1 MKLSKFFLP
10 ILKDIPSDAKIKSH
24 QLMLRAGMI
33 RQSASGI
40 YSWLPLGFK
49 VLKKIEIIIREEQ
62 DRAGAQE
69 MLMPTIQSAD
79 LWKESGRYDGYGLEM
94 LRIKD
99 RQDRE
104 LLYGPTNEELV
115 TQIFR
120 DNVKSYKSLP
130 LILYHIQWKFRDEI
144 RPRFGIMRCREFL
157 MKDSYSFDETKEGAR
172 LSYNKMFYAYLKTFE
187 RLGLKAIPLAADTGP
202 IGGDLSHEFI
212 ILADTGESQIYTSK
226 KILDLKIENFTDDE
240 GSLNNMV
247 KAFTEIYSAT
257 DEKFDQSEF
266 DKSVKKEDQLITRG
280 IEVGHI
286 FYFGDKY
293 SKSMRAL
300 VNSSSGQNI
309 TVEMGSYGIGVSR
322 LVGAIIEANYNN
334 NVMKWP
340 TTVTPFH
347 VAIIDL
353 GKKSENE
360 TKIKSQNVYAKLK
373 ENHFDVLLDD
383 TDESPAS
390 KFKNFDLIGIPYQI
404 IIGSKQ
410 KADEY
415 EFKEVGF
422 DKQIVSLDFIIKKL
436 KEIYFN

>member
-1 MKLSKFFLP
+1 MKLSKLFLP

-33 RQSASGI
+33 RQSAAGI

-49 VLKKIEIIIREEQ
+49 VLKKIEAIVRQEQ

-104 LLYGPTNEELV
+104 LLYGPTNEELI

-157 MKDSYSFDETKEGAR
+157 MKDSYSFDETKEGAIF
-172 LSYNKMFYAYLKTFE
+172 SYNKMFYAYLKTFE

-212 ILADTGESQIYTSK
+212 ILAETGESQIYTSK
-226 KILDLKIENFTDDE
+226 KILDLKISNFGNDDK
-240 GSLNNMV
+240 SLKGMV
-247 KAFTEIYSAT
+247 KSYTEIYSAT

-266 DKSVKKEDQLITRG
+266 DKLVKKEDQLVTRG

-293 SKSMRAL
+293 SKPMKAT
-300 VNSSSGQNI
+300 VNSSSGANI

-322 LVGAIIEANYNN
+322 LVGAIVEANYNDN
-334 NVMKWP
+334 IMKWP
-340 TTVTPFH
+340 TSVTPFH
-347 VAIIDL
+347 VAIINL
-353 GKKSENE
+353 GKKSDND
-360 TKIKSQNVYAKLK
+360 TKEKSQKIYEKLQEK
-373 ENHFDVLLDD
+373 SFDVLLDD

-390 KFKNFDLIGIPYQI
+390 KFKNFDLIGVPYQI

-410 KADEY
+410 GTDEY

-422 DKQIVSLDFIIKKL
+422 DKQIVSLEFIIKKL
-436 KEIYFN
+436 EEVYFN

>member
-187 RLGLKAIPLAADTGP
+187 RLGLKAIPLAAATGP

-226 KILDLKIENFTDDE
+226 KILDLKIGNFTNNE
-240 GSLNNMV
+240 NSLSTMV
-247 KAFTEIYSAT
+247 KAYTEIYSAT

-266 DKSVKKEDQLITRG
+266 DKLVKKEDQLVTRG

-293 SKSMRAL
+293 SKPMKAL

-322 LVGAIIEANYNN
+322 LVGAIIEANYND

-347 VAIIDL
+347 VAIINL

-360 TKIKSQNVYAKLK
+360 TKAKAQNVYDKLK
-373 ENHFDVLLDD
+373 ENNFDVLLDD

-410 KADEY
+410 QADEY
-415 EFKEVGF
+415 EFKEVGS

>member
-24 QLMLRAGMI
+24 QLMLRSGMI
-33 RQSASGI
+33 RQAASGI

-120 DNVKSYKSLP
+120 DNIKSYKSLP

-202 IGGDLSHEFI
+202 IGGDFSHEFI
-212 ILADTGESQIYTSK
+212 ILADTGESQIFTSK
-226 KILDLKIENFTDDE
+226 KILDLKISSFTNDE
-240 GSLNNMV
+240 SSLNNMV
-247 KAFTEIYSAT
+247 KAYTQIYSAT

-300 VNSSSGQNI
+300 VNSSLGQNI
-309 TVEMGSYGIGVSR
+309 SVEMGSYGIGVSR
-322 LVGAIIEANYNN
+322 LVGAIIEANYND

-340 TTVTPFH
+340 ITVTPFH

-353 GKKSENE
+353 GKKNENE
-360 TKIKSQNVYAKLK
+360 TKIKAQKVYEKLK

-383 TDESPAS
+383 TNENPAS

-404 IIGSKQ
+404 VIGSKQ
-410 KADEY
+410 QADEY

-422 DKQIVSLDFIIKKL
+422 GKQIVSLDFIIKKL

>member
-1 MKLSKFFLP
+1 M
-10 ILKDIPSDAKIKSH
+10 
-24 QLMLRAGMI
+24 
-33 RQSASGI
+33 
-40 YSWLPLGFK
+40 GFK
-49 VLKKIEIIIREEQ
+49 VLKKIEAIVRQEQ

-104 LLYGPTNEELV
+104 LLYGPTNEELI

-157 MKDSYSFDETKEGAR
+157 MKDSYSFDETKEGAI

-212 ILADTGESQIYTSK
+212 ILAETGESQIYTSK
-226 KILDLKIENFTDDE
+226 KILDLKISNFGNDDK
-240 GSLNNMV
+240 SLKGMV
-247 KAFTEIYSAT
+247 KSYTEIYSAT

-266 DKSVKKEDQLITRG
+266 DKLVKKEDQLVTRG

-293 SKSMRAL
+293 SKPMKAT
-300 VNSSSGQNI
+300 VNSSNGTNI

-322 LVGAIIEANYNN
+322 LVGAIVEANYNDN
-334 NVMKWP
+334 IMKWP
-340 TTVTPFH
+340 TSVTPFH
-347 VAIIDL
+347 VAIINL
-353 GKKSENE
+353 GKKSDND
-360 TKIKSQNVYAKLK
+360 TKEKSQKIYEKLQEK
-373 ENHFDVLLDD
+373 SFDVLLDD

-390 KFKNFDLIGIPYQI
+390 KFKNFDLIGVPYQI

-410 KADEY
+410 GTDEY

-422 DKQIVSLDFIIKKL
+422 DKQIVSLEFIIKKL
-436 KEIYFN
+436 EEVYFN

>member
-187 RLGLKAIPLAADTGP
+187 RLGLKAIPLAAATGP

-226 KILDLKIENFTDDE
+226 KILDLKIGNFTNNE
-240 GSLNNMV
+240 NSLSNMV
-247 KAFTEIYSAT
+247 KAYTEIYSAT

-266 DKSVKKEDQLITRG
+266 DKSVKKEDQLVTRG

-293 SKSMRAL
+293 SKPMKAL

-322 LVGAIIEANYNN
+322 LVGAIIEANYND

-347 VAIIDL
+347 VAIINL

-360 TKIKSQNVYAKLK
+360 TKAKAQNVYDKLK

-410 KADEY
+410 QADEY

>member
-130 LILYHIQWKFRDEI
+130 LMLYHIQWKFRDEI

-187 RLGLKAIPLAADTGP
+187 RLRLKAIPLAADTGP

-226 KILDLKIENFTDDE
+226 KILDLKIENFTNDE

-360 TKIKSQNVYAKLK
+360 TKTKSQNVYEKLK

>member
-1 MKLSKFFLP
+1 MKLSKLFLP
-10 ILKDIPSDAKIKSH
+10 ILKDIPADAKIKSH

-33 RQSASGI
+33 RQSAAGI

-49 VLKKIEIIIREEQ
+49 VLKKIEAIVRQEQ

-104 LLYGPTNEELV
+104 LLYGPTNEELI

-157 MKDSYSFDETKEGAR
+157 MKDSYSFDETKEGAIF
-172 LSYNKMFYAYLKTFE
+172 SYNKMFYAYLKTFE

-212 ILADTGESQIYTSK
+212 ILAETGESQIYTSK
-226 KILDLKIENFTDDE
+226 KILDLKISNFGNDDK
-240 GSLNNMV
+240 SLKGMV
-247 KAFTEIYSAT
+247 KSYTEIYSAT

-266 DKSVKKEDQLITRG
+266 DKLVKKEDQLVTRG

-293 SKSMRAL
+293 SKPMKAT
-300 VNSSSGQNI
+300 VNSSSGTNI

-322 LVGAIIEANYNN
+322 LVGAIVEANYNDN
-334 NVMKWP
+334 IMKWP
-340 TTVTPFH
+340 TSVTPFH
-347 VAIIDL
+347 VAIINL
-353 GKKSENE
+353 GKKNDND
-360 TKIKSQNVYAKLK
+360 TKEKSQKIYEKLQEK
-373 ENHFDVLLDD
+373 SFDVLLDD

-390 KFKNFDLIGIPYQI
+390 KFKNFDLIGVPYQI

-410 KADEY
+410 GPDEY

-422 DKQIVSLDFIIKKL
+422 DKQIVSLEFIIKKL
-436 KEIYFN
+436 EEVYFN

>member
-69 MLMPTIQSAD
+69 ILMPTIQSAD

-130 LILYHIQWKFRDEI
+130 LMLYHIQWKFRDEI

-226 KILDLKIENFTDDE
+226 KILDLKIENFTNDE

-360 TKIKSQNVYAKLK
+360 TKIKSQNVYEKLK

>member
-1 MKLSKFFLP
+1 MKLSNFFLP
-10 ILKDIPSDAKIKSH
+10 ILRDVPSDATIKSH
-24 QLMLRAGMI
+24 QLMLRSGMI

-49 VLKKIEIIIREEQ
+49 VLKKIESIVRDEQ
-62 DRAGAQE
+62 NKAGAQE

-104 LLYGPTNEELV
+104 LLYGPTNEELI

-157 MKDSYSFDETKEGAR
+157 MKDSYSFDENKEDAII
-172 LSYNKMFYAYLKTFE
+172 SYNKMFYAYLKTFE
-187 RLGLKAIPLAADTGP
+187 RLGLKAIPMAADTGP

-212 ILADTGESQIYTSK
+212 ILADTGESQIFTSK
-226 KILDLKIENFTDDE
+226 KILDLKISDFENDSK
-240 GSLNNMV
+240 SLAKMV
-247 KAFTEIYSAT
+247 KFYTDIYSAT
-257 DEKFDQSEF
+257 DEKFNQSDF
-266 DKSVKKEDQLITRG
+266 DKSVEKKDQLITRG

-293 SKSMRAL
+293 SKPMKAL
-300 VNSSSGQNI
+300 VNSSEGKNI

-322 LVGAIIEANYNN
+322 LAGAIIEANYKE

-340 TTVTPFH
+340 TSVTPFH
-347 VAIIDL
+347 VAVIYL
-353 GKKSENE
+353 GKKNDEALKKKTSD
-360 TKIKSQNVYAKLK
+360 VYEKLLNNSF
-373 ENHFDVLLDD
+373 EVLLDD

-410 KADEY
+410 SGDEF
-415 EFKEVGF
+415 EFKELG
-422 DKQIVSLDFIIKKL
+422 KEKEIINLDIIINKL
-436 KEIYFN
+436 KKIYFN

>member
-1 MKLSKFFLP
+1 MKLSNFFLP
-10 ILKDIPSDAKIKSH
+10 ILRDVPSDATIKSH
-24 QLMLRAGMI
+24 QLMLRSGMI

-49 VLKKIEIIIREEQ
+49 VLKKIESIVRDEQ
-62 DRAGAQE
+62 NKAGAQE

-104 LLYGPTNEELV
+104 LLYGPTNEELI

-120 DNVKSYKSLP
+120 DNVRSYKSLP
-130 LILYHIQWKFRDEI
+130 LTLYHIQWKFRDEI

-157 MKDSYSFDETKEGAR
+157 MKDSYSFDENKEGAII
-172 LSYNKMFYAYLKTFE
+172 SYNKMFYAYLKTFE
-187 RLGLKAIPLAADTGP
+187 RLGLKAIPMVADTGP

-212 ILADTGESQIYTSK
+212 ILADTGESQIFTSK
-226 KILDLKIENFTDDE
+226 KILDLKISDFDNDPE
-240 GSLNNMV
+240 SLAKMV
-247 KAFTEIYSAT
+247 KSYTDIYSAT
-257 DEKFDQSEF
+257 DEKFNQSDF
-266 DKSVKKEDQLITRG
+266 DKSIEKKDQLITRG

-293 SKSMRAL
+293 SKPMKAL
-300 VNSSSGQNI
+300 VNSSEGKNI

-322 LVGAIIEANYNN
+322 LAGAIIEANYKD

-340 TTVTPFH
+340 TSITPFH
-347 VAIIDL
+347 VAVIYL
-353 GKKSENE
+353 GKANDEVLKKK
-360 TKIKSQNVYAKLK
+360 TFDVYEKLLNNSF
-373 ENHFDVLLDD
+373 EVLLDD

-404 IIGSKQ
+404 IIGVKQ
-410 KADEY
+410 SGDNF
-415 EFKEVGF
+415 EFKELGEE
-422 DKQIVSLDFIIKKL
+422 KEIVSLDTIINKL
-436 KEIYFN
+436 KKIYFN

>member
-24 QLMLRAGMI
+24 QLMLRSGMI
-33 RQSASGI
+33 RQAASGI

-120 DNVKSYKSLP
+120 DNIKSYKSLP

-202 IGGDLSHEFI
+202 IGGDFSHEFI
-212 ILADTGESQIYTSK
+212 ILADTGESQIFTSK
-226 KILDLKIENFTDDE
+226 KILDLKISSFTNDE
-240 GSLNNMV
+240 SSLNNMV
-247 KAFTEIYSAT
+247 KAYTQIYSAT

-293 SKSMRAL
+293 SKSMRAI
-300 VNSSSGQNI
+300 VNSSLGQNI
-309 TVEMGSYGIGVSR
+309 SVEMGSYGIGVSR
-322 LVGAIIEANYNN
+322 LVGAIIEANYND

-340 TTVTPFH
+340 ITVTPFH

-353 GKKSENE
+353 GKKNENE
-360 TKIKSQNVYAKLK
+360 TKIKAQKVYEKLK

-383 TDESPAS
+383 TNESSAS

-404 IIGSKQ
+404 VIGSKQ
-410 KADEY
+410 QADEY

-422 DKQIVSLDFIIKKL
+422 GKQIVSLDFIIKKL

>member
-1 MKLSKFFLP
+1 MKLSNFFLP
-10 ILKDIPSDAKIKSH
+10 ILRDVPSDATIKSH
-24 QLMLRAGMI
+24 QLMLRSGMI

-49 VLKKIEIIIREEQ
+49 VLKKIESIVRDEQ
-62 DRAGAQE
+62 NKAGAQE

-104 LLYGPTNEELV
+104 LLYGPTNEELI

-120 DNVKSYKSLP
+120 DNIKSYKSLP
-130 LILYHIQWKFRDEI
+130 LTLYHIQWKFRDEI

-157 MKDSYSFDETKEGAR
+157 MKDSYSFDASKEEAIV
-172 LSYNKMFYAYLKTFE
+172 SYNKMFYAYLKTFD
-187 RLGLKAIPLAADTGP
+187 RLGLKAIPMVADTGP

-212 ILADTGESQIYTSK
+212 ILADTGESQIFTSK
-226 KILDLKIENFTDDE
+226 KILDLKISDFDNSSE
-240 GSLNNMV
+240 SLTKMV
-247 KAFTEIYSAT
+247 KSYTDIYSAT
-257 DEKFDQSEF
+257 DEKFNQPDF
-266 DKSVKKEDQLITRG
+266 DKSVEKKDQLVTRG

-293 SKSMRAL
+293 SKPMKAL
-300 VNSSSGQNI
+300 VNSSEGKNL

-322 LVGAIIEANYNN
+322 LAGAIIEANYKD

-340 TTVTPFH
+340 IGVTPFH
-347 VAIIDL
+347 IAIIYL
-353 GKKSENE
+353 GKKNDEVLMKK
-360 TKIKSQNVYAKLK
+360 TLDVYEQLLK
-373 ENHFDVLLDD
+373 NSFDVLLDD
-383 TDESPAS
+383 TDVSPAS

-404 IIGSKQ
+404 IIGAKQ
-410 KADEY
+410 DGNEF
-415 EFKEVGF
+415 EFKELGEE
-422 DKQIVSLDFIIKKL
+422 KEIISLDVIINKL
-436 KEIYFN
+436 KKIYFN

>member
-120 DNVKSYKSLP
+120 DNIKSYKSLP

-226 KILDLKIENFTDDE
+226 KILDLKIENFTNDQ

-360 TKIKSQNVYAKLK
+360 TKTKSQNVYEKLK

-410 KADEY
+410 KGDEY

>member
-1 MKLSKFFLP
+1 MKLSKLFLP

-33 RQSASGI
+33 RQSAAGI

-49 VLKKIEIIIREEQ
+49 VLKKIEAIVRQEQ

-157 MKDSYSFDETKEGAR
+157 MKDSYSFDETKEGAI

-212 ILADTGESQIYTSK
+212 ILAETGESQIYTSK
-226 KILDLKIENFTDDE
+226 KILDLKISNFGNDDK
-240 GSLNNMV
+240 SLKGMV
-247 KAFTEIYSAT
+247 KSYTEIYSAT

-266 DKSVKKEDQLITRG
+266 DKLVKKEDQLVTRG

-293 SKSMRAL
+293 SKPMKAT
-300 VNSSSGQNI
+300 VNSSNGANI

-322 LVGAIIEANYNN
+322 LVGAIVEANYNDN
-334 NVMKWP
+334 IMKWP
-340 TTVTPFH
+340 TSVTPFH
-347 VAIIDL
+347 VAIINL
-353 GKKSENE
+353 GKKSDND
-360 TKIKSQNVYAKLK
+360 TKEKSQKIYEKLQEK
-373 ENHFDVLLDD
+373 SFDVLLDD

-390 KFKNFDLIGIPYQI
+390 KFKNFDLIGVPYQI

-410 KADEY
+410 GPDEY

-422 DKQIVSLDFIIKKL
+422 DKQIVSLEFIIKKL
-436 KEIYFN
+436 EEVYFN

>member
-226 KILDLKIENFTDDE
+226 KILDLKIENFTNDE

-360 TKIKSQNVYAKLK
+360 TKIKSQNVYEKLK

>member
-1 MKLSKFFLP
+1 MKLSKLFLP

-33 RQSASGI
+33 RQSAAGI

-49 VLKKIEIIIREEQ
+49 VLKKIEAIVRQEQ

-157 MKDSYSFDETKEGAR
+157 MKDSYSFDETKEGAI
-172 LSYNKMFYAYLKTFE
+172 LSYNKMFYAYLKTFV
-187 RLGLKAIPLAADTGP
+187 RLGLTAIPLAADTGP

-212 ILADTGESQIYTSK
+212 ILAETGESQIYTSK
-226 KILDLKIENFTDDE
+226 KILDLKISNFGNDDK
-240 GSLNNMV
+240 SLKGMV
-247 KAFTEIYSAT
+247 KSYTEIYSAT

-266 DKSVKKEDQLITRG
+266 DKLVKKEDQLVTRG

-293 SKSMRAL
+293 SKPMKAT
-300 VNSSSGQNI
+300 VNSSSGANI

-322 LVGAIIEANYNN
+322 LVGAIVEANYNDN
-334 NVMKWP
+334 IMKWP
-340 TTVTPFH
+340 TSVTPFH
-347 VAIIDL
+347 VAIINL
-353 GKKSENE
+353 GKKSDND
-360 TKIKSQNVYAKLK
+360 TKEKSQKIYEKLQEK
-373 ENHFDVLLDD
+373 SFDVLLDD

-390 KFKNFDLIGIPYQI
+390 KFKNFDLIGVPYQI

-410 KADEY
+410 GTDEY

-422 DKQIVSLDFIIKKL
+422 DKQIVSLEFIIKKL
-436 KEIYFN
+436 EEVYFN

>member
-1 MKLSKFFLP
+1 MKLSKLFLP
-10 ILKDIPSDAKIKSH
+10 ILKDIPADAKIKSH

-33 RQSASGI
+33 RQSAAGI

-49 VLKKIEIIIREEQ
+49 VLKKIEAIVRQEQ

-104 LLYGPTNEELV
+104 LLYGPTNEELI

-157 MKDSYSFDETKEGAR
+157 MKDSYSFDETKEGAI

-212 ILADTGESQIYTSK
+212 ILAETGESQIYTSK
-226 KILDLKIENFTDDE
+226 KILDLKISNFGNDDK
-240 GSLNNMV
+240 SLKGMV
-247 KAFTEIYSAT
+247 KSYTEIYSAT

-266 DKSVKKEDQLITRG
+266 DKLVKKEDQLVTRG

-293 SKSMRAL
+293 SKPMKAT
-300 VNSSSGQNI
+300 VNSSSGANI

-322 LVGAIIEANYNN
+322 LVGAIVEANYNDN
-334 NVMKWP
+334 IMKWP
-340 TTVTPFH
+340 TSVTPFH
-347 VAIIDL
+347 VAIINL
-353 GKKSENE
+353 GKKSDND
-360 TKIKSQNVYAKLK
+360 TKEKSQKIYEKLQEK
-373 ENHFDVLLDD
+373 SFDVLLDD

-390 KFKNFDLIGIPYQI
+390 KFKNFDLIGVPYQI

-410 KADEY
+410 GPDEY

-422 DKQIVSLDFIIKKL
+422 DKQIVSLEFIIKKL
-436 KEIYFN
+436 EEVYFN

>member
-1 MKLSKFFLP
+1 MKLSKLFLP

-33 RQSASGI
+33 RQSAAGI

-49 VLKKIEIIIREEQ
+49 VLKKIEAIVRQEQ

-157 MKDSYSFDETKEGAR
+157 MKDSYSFDETKEGAI

-212 ILADTGESQIYTSK
+212 ILAETGESQIYTSK
-226 KILDLKIENFTDDE
+226 KILDLKIGNFGNDDK
-240 GSLNNMV
+240 SLKGMV
-247 KAFTEIYSAT
+247 KSYTEIYSAT

-266 DKSVKKEDQLITRG
+266 DKLVKKEDQLVTRG

-293 SKSMRAL
+293 SKPMKAT
-300 VNSSSGQNI
+300 VNSSSGTNI

-322 LVGAIIEANYNN
+322 LVGAIVEANYNDN
-334 NVMKWP
+334 IMKWP
-340 TTVTPFH
+340 TSVTPFH
-347 VAIIDL
+347 VAIINL
-353 GKKSENE
+353 GKKSDND
-360 TKIKSQNVYAKLK
+360 TKEKSQKIYEKLQEK
-373 ENHFDVLLDD
+373 SFDVLLDD

-390 KFKNFDLIGIPYQI
+390 KFKNFDLIGVPYQI

-410 KADEY
+410 GPDEY

-422 DKQIVSLDFIIKKL
+422 DKQIVSLEFIIKKL
-436 KEIYFN
+436 EEVYFN

>member
-1 MKLSKFFLP
+1 
-10 ILKDIPSDAKIKSH
+10 
-24 QLMLRAGMI
+24 MLRAGMI

-226 KILDLKIENFTDDE
+226 KILDLKIENFTNDE

-360 TKIKSQNVYAKLK
+360 TKIKSQNVYEKLK

>member
-226 KILDLKIENFTDDE
+226 KILDLKIENFTNDE

-340 TTVTPFH
+340 ATVTPFH

-360 TKIKSQNVYAKLK
+360 TKIKSQNVYEKLK

>member
-226 KILDLKIENFTDDE
+226 KILDLKIENFTNDE

-286 FYFGDKY
+286 FYFGDMY

>member
-1 MKLSKFFLP
+1 MKLSKLFLP
-10 ILKDIPSDAKIKSH
+10 ILKDIPADAKIKSH

-33 RQSASGI
+33 RQSAAGI

-49 VLKKIEIIIREEQ
+49 VLKKIEAIVRQEQ

-104 LLYGPTNEELV
+104 LLYGPTNEELI

-157 MKDSYSFDETKEGAR
+157 MKDSYSFDETKEGAI

-212 ILADTGESQIYTSK
+212 ILAETGESQIYTSK
-226 KILDLKIENFTDDE
+226 KILDLKIGNFGNDDK
-240 GSLNNMV
+240 SLKGMV
-247 KAFTEIYSAT
+247 KSYTEIYSAT

-266 DKSVKKEDQLITRG
+266 DKLVKKEDQLVTRG

-293 SKSMRAL
+293 SKPMKAT
-300 VNSSSGQNI
+300 VNSSSGANI

-322 LVGAIIEANYNN
+322 LVGAIVEANYNDN
-334 NVMKWP
+334 IMKWP
-340 TTVTPFH
+340 TSVTPFH
-347 VAIIDL
+347 VAIINL
-353 GKKSENE
+353 GKKSDND
-360 TKIKSQNVYAKLK
+360 TKEKSQKIYEKLQEK
-373 ENHFDVLLDD
+373 SFDVLLDD

-390 KFKNFDLIGIPYQI
+390 KFKNFDLIGVPYQI

-410 KADEY
+410 GTDEY

-422 DKQIVSLDFIIKKL
+422 DKQIVSLEFIIKKL
-436 KEIYFN
+436 EEVYFN

>member
-1 MKLSKFFLP
+1 MKLSNFFLP
-10 ILKDIPSDAKIKSH
+10 ILRDIPSDATIKSH
-24 QLMLRAGMI
+24 QLMLRSGMI

-49 VLKKIEIIIREEQ
+49 VLKKIESIVRDEQ
-62 DRAGAQE
+62 NKAGAQE

-104 LLYGPTNEELV
+104 LLYGPTNEELI

-120 DNVKSYKSLP
+120 DNVRSYKSLP
-130 LILYHIQWKFRDEI
+130 LTLYHIQWKFRDEI

-157 MKDSYSFDETKEGAR
+157 MKDSYSFDENKEGAII
-172 LSYNKMFYAYLKTFE
+172 SYNKMFYAYLKTFE
-187 RLGLKAIPLAADTGP
+187 RLGLKAIPMAADTGP

-212 ILADTGESQIYTSK
+212 ILADTGESQIFTSK
-226 KILDLKIENFTDDE
+226 KILDLKISDFENDSK
-240 GSLNNMV
+240 SLAKMV
-247 KAFTEIYSAT
+247 KSYTDIYSAS
-257 DEKFDQSEF
+257 DEKFNQSDF
-266 DKSVKKEDQLITRG
+266 DKSVEKKDQLVTKG

-293 SKSMRAL
+293 SKPMKAL
-300 VNSSSGQNI
+300 VNSSEGKNI

-322 LVGAIIEANYNN
+322 LAGAIIEANYKE

-340 TTVTPFH
+340 TSVTPFH
-347 VAIIDL
+347 VAVIYL
-353 GKKSENE
+353 GKKNDEALKKKTSD
-360 TKIKSQNVYAKLK
+360 VYEKLLNNSF
-373 ENHFDVLLDD
+373 EVLLDD

-410 KADEY
+410 SGDEF
-415 EFKEVGF
+415 EFKELGEE
-422 DKQIVSLDFIIKKL
+422 KEIINLDIIINKL
-436 KEIYFN
+436 KKIYFN